1 MEFITQ
7 FFQALKSPRTALVL
21 LLFSG
26 ALLFFPTEKI
36 SIAQPSFTQE
46 YQTQIL
52 VVFFLSG
59 SILVLE
65 VGDLFLT
72 LLGAPFRAKARKKQL
87 EQTFLSLNLNEL
99 CVLWVM
105 TQSGT
110 KTIKGDYTNHVMIS
124 LRQKGALGL
133 IMGYQNLGE
142 AHHFMPDDLYE
153 LVRDRGYT
161 RFPDDFKNSTR
172 FEDEV
177 REIVFR
183 STDWRS
189 F

>member
-1 MEFITQ
+1 MEFIIH

-26 ALLFFPTEKI
+26 ALLFMPTNFFGLEKP
-36 SIAQPSFTQE
+36 QFTNS

-52 VVFFLSG
+52 IVFFLAA
-59 SILVLE
+59 SILALE
-65 VGDLFLT
+65 ICDLFLA
-72 LLGAPFRAKARKKQL
+72 LVRAPFRAKARRKKL
-87 EQTFLSLNLNEL
+87 EQTFLSLNLDEL
-99 CVLWVM
+99 CVLWAM

-133 IMGYQNLGE
+133 IMGYQNLGG

-153 LVRDRGYT
+153 IIRDKGFN
-161 RFPDDFKNSTR
+161 RFPEDFKNSVR

-189 F
+189 S

>member
-1 MEFITQ
+1 MEFITH
-7 FFQALKSPRTALVL
+7 FFQALRSPRTALVL
-21 LLFSG
+21 FLFSG
-26 ALLFFPTEKI
+26 ALLFVPTESLGI
-36 SIAQPSFTQE
+36 PQPQFAE
-46 YQTQIL
+46 DYQTQIL
-52 VVFFLSG
+52 IVFFLSC
-59 SILVLE
+59 SILALE
-65 VGDLFLT
+65 LGDLFLT
-72 LLGAPFRAKARKKQL
+72 LLGAPFRAKARKKQV

-142 AHHFMPDDLYE
+142 AHHYMPDDLYDI
-153 LVRDRGYT
+153 VRDRGYS
-161 RFPDDFKNSTR
+161 RFPDEFKNSTR